1 MSWRN
6 FKFWLMKK
14 MCSEAE
20 WKTLLNIRQGF
31 YDYQEEVKRMTRQEA
46 ADCLL
51 DKVNCKYCDQADG
64 DCRQEAI
71 EMAARSLKAW
81 DDVMKDVQDWQDD
94 FNKHVKLLALTD
106 DEKEGTM
113 MYGQDVINIIG
124 NHMVELKEVEE

>member
-1 MSWRN
+1 MTWRN

-20 WKTLLNIRQGF
+20 WKTLLNIKQGF

-71 EMAARSLKAW
+71 EMAKRQDYQRLMIDSYKKMYTKEFLK
-81 DDVMKDVQDWQDD
+81 K
-94 FNKHVKLLALTD
+94 NRRR
-106 DEKEGTM
+106 
-113 MYGQDVINIIG
+113 
-124 NHMVELKEVEE
+124 